1 VTNAPGHDAPGPD
14 AGRFAA
20 RRERAMAAATDADLE
35 GLLVTPGA
43 DLVYLAGYEPPP
55 LERLTLLIV
64 PAGRAPSLVVPA
76 LERSSAEI
84 APGMEGVEL
93 LEWRDDEDPY
103 ALAARTL
110 RAGRYA
116 ITDAT
121 WAVHL
126 LALEQATADCSF
138 VAAGRAL
145 PWIRAV
151 KDEVEIDRLRAAAE
165 HADAVYAQI
174 VTKPFEGRREMDVAA
189 DLDRLLRE
197 HGHDRVD
204 FTIVGSGPNSASP
217 HHRSGERVIARGD
230 AVVMDF
236 GGVANGYCSDI
247 TRTVFVG
254 EPTQEQ
260 RLVYETVRTAQQAAF
275 DAVRPGVPAQDVDRA
290 ARTVISDAGYG
301 AFFVHRTGHGIGI
314 EIHEPPYI
322 VEGNGILLQPGMTF
336 SDEPGI
342 YLPGKFG
349 VRIED
354 QVVVTD
360 RGAERLN
367 EASREL
373 TLVR

>member
-1 VTNAPGHDAPGPD
+1 MTGLSRATGPGAE
-14 AGRFAA
+14 RFAA
-20 RRERAMAAATDADLE
+20 RRERALAAATDADLQ

-43 DLVYLAGYEPPP
+43 DLVYLTGYEPPP
-55 LERLTLLIV
+55 LERLTLLIL
-64 PAGRAPSLVVPA
+64 AGGRDPTLVVPA
-76 LERSSAEI
+76 LERPAAEV
-84 APGMEGVEL
+84 AAGVEGVEL
-93 LEWRDDEDPY
+93 SAWRDDEDPY
-103 ALAARTL
+103 ALAARIL

-126 LALEQATADCSF
+126 LALERATADCFF

-145 PWIRAV
+145 PLLRAV
-151 KDEVEIDRLRAAAE
+151 KDEDEIDRLRAAAE
-165 HADAVYAQI
+165 GADSAFAQV
-174 VTKPFEGRREMDVAA
+174 VTMPFEGRREMDVAA

-217 HHRSGERVIARGD
+217 HHHSAQRAIGLGD
-230 AVVMDF
+230 ALVMDF
-236 GGVANGYCSDI
+236 GGVSNGYCSDI

-260 RLVYETVRTAQQAAF
+260 RRVYDTVRAAQQAAF
-275 DAVRPGVPAQDVDRA
+275 DAVRPGVPAQEVDRA
-290 ARTVISDAGYG
+290 ARAVISDAGYG
-301 AFFVHRTGHGIGI
+301 EFFVHRTGHGIGI

-322 VEGNGILLQPGMTF
+322 VEGNEIPLQTGMTF

-342 YLPGKFG
+342 YLPGRFG

-354 QVVVTD
+354 QLVVTD
-360 RGAERLN
+360 DGADRLN
-367 EASREL
+367 HASRDPAI
-373 TLVR
+373 VA

>member
-1 VTNAPGHDAPGPD
+1 VTDTQAPGPE
-14 AGRFAA
+14 RFTA
-20 RRERAMAAATDADLE
+20 RRERAVAAAAQADLE

-43 DLVYLAGYEPPP
+43 DLLYLTGYEPPP

-64 PAGRAPSLVVPA
+64 ADGRVPSLVVPA
-76 LERSSAEI
+76 LERPSAEV
-84 APGMEGVEL
+84 APGMAGVEL
-93 LEWRDDEDPY
+93 SEWRDDEDPY
-103 ALAARTL
+103 ALAARIL

-126 LALEQATADCSF
+126 LALDQATADCFF

-145 PWIRAV
+145 PLLRAV
-151 KDEVEIDRLRAAAE
+151 KDEDEIGRLRAAAE
-165 HADAVYAQI
+165 GADAVFAQ
-174 VTKPFEGRREMDVAA
+174 VVATPFEGRREMDVAA

-217 HHRSGERVIARGD
+217 HHHSGERVIARGD
-230 AVVMDF
+230 SVVMDF

-247 TRTVFVG
+247 TRTAFVG
-254 EPTQEQ
+254 EPTEEQ
-260 RLVYETVRTAQQAAF
+260 RRIYDTVHDAQQAAF
-275 DAVRPGVPAQDVDRA
+275 DAVRPGVPAQEVDRA
-290 ARTVISDAGYG
+290 ARAVISDAGYG
-301 AFFVHRTGHGIGI
+301 PFFVHRTGHGIGI

-322 VEGNGILLQPGMTF
+322 VEGNEILLQPGMTF

-354 QVVVTD
+354 QVVVTED
-360 RGAERLN
+360 GAERLN
-367 EASREL
+367 EATREL
-373 TLVR
+373 TVVR

>member
-1 VTNAPGHDAPGPD
+1 MTKAPGLGPE
-14 AGRFAA
+14 RFTA
-20 RRERAMAAATDADLE
+20 RRERVVAAAAEADLE
-35 GLLVTPGA
+35 GLLVTPGP
-43 DLVYLAGYEPPP
+43 DLVYLTGYEPPP

-64 PAGRAPSLVVPA
+64 ADGRVPSLVVPA
-76 LERSSAEI
+76 LERPSAEV
-84 APGMEGVEL
+84 APGMAGVEL
-93 LEWRDDEDPY
+93 SEWRDGEDPY
-103 ALAARTL
+103 ALAARML

-126 LALEQATADCSF
+126 LALEQATADCFF

-145 PWIRAV
+145 PLVRAV
-151 KDEVEIDRLRAAAE
+151 KDEDEIDRLRAAAE
-165 HADAVYAQI
+165 GADAVFAQV
-174 VTKPFEGRREMDVAA
+174 VTTPFEGRREMDVAA

-247 TRTVFVG
+247 TRTAFVG
-254 EPTQEQ
+254 EPTEEQ
-260 RLVYETVRTAQQAAF
+260 RRVYDTVRDAQQAAF
-275 DAVRPGVPAQDVDRA
+275 EAVRPGVAAQEVDRA
-290 ARTVISDAGYG
+290 ARTLIEDAGYG
-301 AFFVHRTGHGIGI
+301 GFFVHRTGHGIGI

-322 VEGNGILLQPGMTF
+322 VEGNEILLQPGMTF

-342 YLPGKFG
+342 YLPGRFG

-354 QVVVTD
+354 QVVVTED
-360 RGAERLN
+360 GAERFN
-367 EASREL
+367 EATREL
-373 TLVR
+373 TVVG

>member
-1 VTNAPGHDAPGPD
+1 MTDLAHARSHDTE
-14 AGRFAA
+14 RFAA
-20 RRERAMAAATDADLE
+20 RRERALAATTEADLQ

-43 DLVYLAGYEPPP
+43 DLVYLTGYEPPP
-55 LERLTLLIV
+55 LERLTLLILARERDPV
-64 PAGRAPSLVVPA
+64 LVVPA
-76 LERSSAEI
+76 LERPAAEV
-84 APGMEGVEL
+84 APGMGGVEL
-93 LEWRDDEDPY
+93 SEWRDDEDPY
-103 ALAARTL
+103 ALAARIL

-126 LALEQATADCSF
+126 LALEQATADCF
-138 VAAGRAL
+138 VVAAGRAL
-145 PWIRAV
+145 PLLRAV
-151 KDEVEIDRLRAAAE
+151 KDEDEIDRLRAAAE
-165 HADAVYAQI
+165 GADAVFAQV
-174 VTKPFEGRREMDVAA
+174 VTMAFEGRREMDVAA

-217 HHRSGERVIARGD
+217 HHHSGERVIGRGD

-260 RLVYETVRTAQQAAF
+260 RRVYETVRAAQQAAF
-275 DAVRPGVPAQDVDRA
+275 DAVRPGVPAQEIDRA
-290 ARTVISDAGYG
+290 ARAVISDAGYG
-301 AFFVHRTGHGIGI
+301 EFFVHRTGHGIGI

-322 VEGNGILLQPGMTF
+322 VEGNETSLQPGMTF

-342 YLPGKFG
+342 YLPRKFG

-354 QVVVTD
+354 QLVVMKD
-360 RGAERLN
+360 GAERMN
-367 EASREL
+367 RASRD
-373 TLVR
+373 LVVV